1 MDKQKPDIYYN
12 ERIIEL
18 ISTISRLKKKALI
31 LSWLRLFSFL
41 ATIAAGWLLWP
52 EGLIPAFT
60 GVIAGLVFFIIF
72 VNRDLDNK
80 TAIENTT
87 RLMDICR
94 NEQLALVHN
103 YYQFP
108 DGASYLDQQHPYAND
123 LDLFGHASL
132 FQYINRTESEQA
144 GRLLADWLLEPASAE
159 RILKRQKA
167 IETLS
172 ETSVWNEQLQ
182 SFGAAKKITLAA
194 EKQIN
199 SWMKEENNIRT
210 HPGWKMTR
218 YLFPLASLAWLLLY
232 TMDQIPQSL
241 FLTGLT
247 LFLAISY
254 GITKK
259 MMPAWNKLGKISA
272 ELESFS
278 DSIRHIETASF
289 NNELLNFHKASFSNP
304 PQPNASTQIK
314 SLKKI
319 MDRLDYRLNP
329 VVFIP
334 LSVFLC
340 WDLQQ
345 VFALEKWKAAN
356 KAGIQHWFASLAEIE
371 ALSSLGRFRFNHP
384 EWVFPVLETAT
395 TFAGTS
401 IGHPLIPAGKR
412 VNSDFNTQGDG
423 IINLVTGSNMAGK
436 STFLRSCGVN
446 IILAMAGAPVCA
458 TGLRLSPL
466 RVMSSMRISDNLEES
481 TSTFYAELKKLK
493 AIIEAV
499 NKKEKVF
506 LLLDEILRG
515 TNSGDRHTGSKA
527 LIKQLIAQQATGIVA
542 SHDLELAK
550 LKDIYPQQLF
560 NYHFDVQIA
569 NEELYFD
576 YTLKEGVCKSMN
588 ASLLMKKIGI
598 NM

>member
-52 EGLIPAFT
+52 EGLIPAFS

-80 TAIENTT
+80 TAIENTS
-87 RLMDICR
+87 RLLAICR
-94 NEQLALVHN
+94 NEQLALEHHF
-103 YYQFP
+103 YQFP
-108 DGASYLDQQHPYAND
+108 DGASYMDTQHPYAND

-159 RILKRQKA
+159 TILQRQKA
-167 IETLS
+167 VDALS
-172 ETSVWNEQLQ
+172 AIPEWNEQLQ
-182 SFGAAKKITLAA
+182 SHGAAKKITLSA
-194 EKQIN
+194 ELHICQ
-199 SWMKEENNIRT
+199 WMEEQNNVRT
-210 HPGWKMTR
+210 HMGWKLTR
-218 YLFPLASLAWLLLY
+218 YLFPAASISWLLIYLF
-232 TMDQIPQSL
+232 DRIPQSL

-247 LFLAISY
+247 FFLAIVWA
-254 GITKK
+254 INKK
-259 MMPAWNKLGKISA
+259 LMPAWNKLGKISA

-278 DSIRHIETASF
+278 DSIRHIETATFS
-289 NNELLNFHKASFSNP
+289 NELLNTHKSTFASQSNKA
-304 PQPNASTQIK
+304 ASAQIK

-345 VFALEKWKAAN
+345 VFALEKWKAVN
-356 KAGIQHWFASLAEIE
+356 KAGIKHWFDSLAELE
-371 ALSSLGRFRFNHP
+371 ALSSLGRLRFNHP
-384 EWVFPVLETAT
+384 EWVFPVLEPAT

-401 IGHPLIPAGKR
+401 IGHPLIHSGKR
-412 VNSDFNTQGDG
+412 VNNDFSTQGDG

-446 IILAMAGAPVCA
+446 IVLAMAGGPVCA
-458 TGLRLSPL
+458 TSLRLSPM

-527 LIKQLIAQQATGIVA
+527 LIRQLIAQQATGIVA

>member
-1 MDKQKPDIYYN
+1 MKNINPDDYYK
-12 ERIIEL
+12 ERITGL
-18 ISTISRLKKKALI
+18 SSTISLLKKKALL

-41 ATIAAGWLLWP
+41 FIIALGWWLWP
-52 EGLIPAFT
+52 MGLVPAFA
-60 GVIAGLVFFIIF
+60 GIGASLLLFIVI

-80 TAIENTT
+80 TAIENNN
-87 RLMDICR
+87 RLLDICR
-94 NEQLALVHN
+94 NEQLAQNHQ

-108 DGASYLDQQHPYAND
+108 DGMSYLDPHHAYAHD

-132 FQYINRTESEQA
+132 YQYINRTRSEQGA
-144 GRLLADWLLEPASAE
+144 RLLANWLLKPATNDE
-159 RILKRQKA
+159 VNQRQQA
-167 IETLS
+167 VTELAQQP
-172 ETSVWNEQLQ
+172 EWNEQLQ
-182 SFGAAKKITLAA
+182 SYGAACTITEKA

-199 SWMKEENNIRT
+199 EWMNEESRVIHHT
-210 HPGWKMTR
+210 GWKLTR
-218 YLFPLASLAWLLLY
+218 VLFPAASLSWLLLY
-232 TMDQIPQSL
+232 LMDRIPQSL
-241 FLTGLT
+241 FLSGLT
-247 LFLAISY
+247 ILLAITFY
-254 GITKK
+254 ITKK
-259 MMPAWNKLGKISA
+259 LMPAWHKLDKITK

-278 DSIRHIETASF
+278 GSIRHIETASF
-289 NNELLNFHKASFSNP
+289 RHERLISLQTAFTNTNGNKAS
-304 PQPNASTQIK
+304 QQTAA
-314 SLKKI
+314 LKKI

-334 LSVFLC
+334 LSIFLC

-345 VFALEKWKAAN
+345 VFALEKWKKTN
-356 KAGIQHWFASLAEIE
+356 HAGIRHWYASLAQMEAVCSFASL
-371 ALSSLGRFRFNHP
+371 RFNHP
-384 EWVFPVLETAT
+384 DWVFPVLKQQTCFSATAL
-395 TFAGTS
+395 
-401 IGHPLIPAGKR
+401 GHPLIPEGKR
-412 VNSDFNTQGDG
+412 VPNDFSSEGDG

-446 IILAMAGAPVCA
+446 IVLAMAGAPVCA
-458 TGLRLSPL
+458 RNMQLSPM

-493 AIIEAV
+493 AVIEAV
-499 NKKEKVF
+499 NQKEKVF

-527 LIKQLIAQQATGIVA
+527 LIRQLIAQQATGIVA

-550 LKDIYPQQLF
+550 LEADYPGQLI
-560 NYHFDVQIA
+560 NYHFDVRIA

-576 YTLKEGVCKSMN
+576 YTLKEGVCQSMN

>member
-1 MDKQKPDIYYN
+1 MNDKNPDGYYK

-18 ISTISRLKKKALI
+18 SSTISRLKKKALL

-41 ATIAAGWLLWP
+41 SIIALGWWLWP
-52 EGLIPAFT
+52 MGLVAAFAGIGAGLILFT
-60 GVIAGLVFFIIF
+60 VI

-80 TAIENTT
+80 ALLENNN
-87 RLMDICR
+87 RLADICR
-94 NEQLALVHN
+94 NEELALQHQ

-108 DGASYLDQQHPYAND
+108 DGAAFTDPHHSYAHD
-123 LDLFGHASL
+123 LDLFGHASIY
-132 FQYINRTESEQA
+132 QYINRTRSEQGA
-144 GRLLADWLLEPASAE
+144 RLLAEWLIKPATKNV
-159 RILKRQKA
+159 IIDRQKA
-167 IETLS
+167 VAELS
-172 ETSVWNEQLQ
+172 QLPGWNEQLQ
-182 SFGAAKKITLAA
+182 SFGNTGKITQKA
-194 EKQIN
+194 EMQIHE
-199 SWMKEENNIRT
+199 WMAEPDRVLYHN
-210 HPGWKMTR
+210 GWKLTR
-218 YLFPLASLAWLLLY
+218 FLFPAISLTWLILY
-232 TMDQIPQSL
+232 LSNRIPESL
-241 FLTGLT
+241 FLTGLVF
-247 LFLAISY
+247 LLAIALF
-254 GITKK
+254 ITKK
-259 MMPAWNKLGKISA
+259 MMPAWNKLGRISK
-272 ELESFS
+272 ELEGFA
-278 DSIRHIETASF
+278 DSIRHIETANF
-289 NNELLNFHKASFSNP
+289 NHDLLKQHQASFKNGNGASASS
-304 PQPNASTQIK
+304 QINA
-314 SLKKI
+314 LKKI

-345 VFALEKWKAAN
+345 VFALEKWKKLN
-356 KAGIQHWFASLAEIE
+356 HEGIRHWFAALAETE
-371 ALSSLGRFRFNHP
+371 VLSSLGVLRFNHP
-384 EWVFPVLETAT
+384 DWVFPGMEEQTCFSATAL
-395 TFAGTS
+395 
-401 IGHPLIPAGKR
+401 GHPLIPVSKR
-412 VNSDFNTQGDG
+412 VTNDFNTTGDG
-423 IINLVTGSNMAGK
+423 VINLVTGSNMAGK

-446 IILAMAGAPVCA
+446 IVLAMAGAPVCA
-458 TGLRLSPL
+458 TSMKLSLL

-499 NKKEKVF
+499 NAKEKVF

-527 LIKQLIAQQATGIVA
+527 LIHQLIAQQATGIVA

-550 LKDIYPQQLF
+550 LKEVYPQQLF

-576 YTLKEGVCKSMN
+576 YTLKDGVCKSMN

>member
-1 MDKQKPDIYYN
+1 MNQLSPAEYYAN
-12 ERIIEL
+12 RL
-18 ISTISRLKKKALI
+18 ASLQISLKTLKKKGAV

-41 ATIAAGWLLWP
+41 ATIALGWTLWP
-52 EGLIPAFT
+52 EGLVPAF
-60 GVIAGLVFFIIF
+60 AGILCGLSFFLLF

-80 TAIENTT
+80 TEIENHT
-87 RLMDICR
+87 RLILISQQ
-94 NEQLALVHN
+94 EQQALQHH
-103 YYQFP
+103 YHQFQS
-108 DGASYLDQQHPYAND
+108 GAAYLDPQHSYAHD

-132 FQYINRTESEQA
+132 FQYINRTQSEQA
-144 GRLLADWLLEPASAE
+144 GRLLADWLLEPAVPE
-159 RILKRQKA
+159 LVTRRQQA
-167 IETLS
+167 VIALADTPEWS
-172 ETSVWNEQLQ
+172 EQLQ
-182 SFGAAKKITLAA
+182 SYGAAKKITLTA
-194 EKQIN
+194 EKQI
-199 SWMKEENNIRT
+199 SEWMKEENRVLIHT
-210 HPGWKMTR
+210 GWKITR
-218 YLFPLASLAWLLLY
+218 FLFPAASLTWLFLFMINL
-232 TMDQIPQSL
+232 IPQSL

-247 LFLAISY
+247 FFFAIVLFIN
-254 GITKK
+254 KK
-259 MMPAWNKLGKISA
+259 LNPAWNKLGRISA

-278 DSIRHIETASF
+278 DSIRHIENASF
-289 NNELLNFHKASFSNP
+289 NNELLNQQKAAFTNLP
-304 PQPNASTQIK
+304 HRPASEQIK
-314 SLKKI
+314 SLRQI

-345 VFALEKWKAAN
+345 VFALEKWKLAN
-356 KAGIQHWFASLAEIE
+356 KTGIQHWFASLAQTE
-371 ALSSLGRFRFNHP
+371 ALASFGRLRFNHP
-384 EWVFPVLETAT
+384 TWVFPFLENNTGLTVHAL
-395 TFAGTS
+395 
-401 IGHPLIPAGKR
+401 GHPLIHPGKR
-412 VNSDFNTQGDG
+412 VTSDFRTTGTG

-458 TGLRLSPL
+458 ASFRLSPM

-493 AIIEAV
+493 AIIDAV
-499 NKKEKVF
+499 NKREPVF

-542 SHDLELAK
+542 THDLELAR
-550 LKDIYPQQLF
+550 LKEEYPAQLY

-569 NEELYFD
+569 NEELFFD
-576 YTLKEGVCKSMN
+576 YKLKGGICRSMN

>member
-1 MDKQKPDIYYN
+1 MNHQSPADYYSQRIQTLNDSLHSLKQK
-12 ERIIEL
+12 
-18 ISTISRLKKKALI
+18 ALT

-52 EGLIPAFT
+52 EGLIPAFS

-80 TAIENTT
+80 TAIENTS
-87 RLMDICR
+87 RLLAICR
-94 NEQLALVHN
+94 NEQLALEHHF
-103 YYQFP
+103 YQFP
-108 DGASYLDQQHPYAND
+108 DGASYMDTQHPYAND

-159 RILKRQKA
+159 TILRRQKA
-167 IETLS
+167 VDALS
-172 ETSVWNEQLQ
+172 DIPEWNEQLQ
-182 SFGAAKKITLAA
+182 SHGAAKKITLSA
-194 EKQIN
+194 ELHICQ
-199 SWMKEENNIRT
+199 WMEEQNNVRT
-210 HPGWKMTR
+210 HMGWKLTR
-218 YLFPLASLAWLLLY
+218 YLFPLASLTWLLLY
-232 TMDQIPQSL
+232 IVDQIPQSL

-247 LFLAISY
+247 IFLAISY
-254 GITKK
+254 AITKK
-259 MMPAWNKLGKISA
+259 LIPAWNKLGKISA

-289 NNELLNFHKASFSNP
+289 NNELLNAHKATFSNP
-304 PQPNASTQIK
+304 PLPSASTQIK

-356 KAGIQHWFASLAEIE
+356 KAGIQHWFASLAEME
-371 ALSSLGRFRFNHP
+371 ALSSLGRLRFNHP

-395 TFAGTS
+395 IFAGTS

-412 VNSDFNTQGDG
+412 VNNDFNTQGDG

-499 NKKEKVF
+499 NKKEQVF

-527 LIKQLIAQQATGIVA
+527 LIKQLIAQHATGIVA

-550 LKDIYPQQLF
+550 LKESYPQQLF

-576 YTLKEGVCKSMN
+576 YTLKEGVCQSMN